1 MGRFIQKVS
10 NVVSSKQMS
19 VKFLAINFEQV
30 RWLHEV
36 VRVGS
41 QGCCGGNFVVCGTT
55 FVLRPLVENA
65 SYEDL

>member
-10 NVVSSKQMS
+10 NMVSSKQMR
-19 VKFLAINFEQV
+19 VNFLAINFELA

-41 QGCCGGNFVVCGTT
+41 RGCCGGNFLVCGTT
-55 FVLRPLVENA
+55 FVLRPLAENA
-65 SYEDL
+65 SY